1 MIAGNVDEVKARLAL
16 ASGFAMP
23 TRCDFGFSLIIA
35 EQFPGISQRVTGD
48 LVTAEQAG
56 QLIQTPLRG
65 ERQHAGFSG

>member
-23 TRCDFGFSLIIA
+23 TRCDFGFSHTIA
-35 EQFPGISQRVTGD
+35 EQFPCIGQRVTGD

-56 QLIQTPLRG
+56 
-65 ERQHAGFSG
+65 